1 MAATASLDQRIG
13 LGLIAFLRRPAV
25 FFAAN
30 WAALLGVLSVIG
42 IVPALAGA
50 TRATTCPDPEDD
62 DATFTGVLR
71 HVRATWRRDW
81 PLSLAV
87 IGFVALVV
95 GDVAILLAA
104 DAATRV
110 FLGGALIPVAWVV
123 TAWLSAYVVSAADPT
138 ASRVEVV
145 RTATLRCVRRPVRAL
160 LAPALVLLLSPVWL
174 LAPLTIAIG
183 FSLPPWVLA
192 RTWGEAP
199 VAPESR

>member
-1 MAATASLDQRIG
+1 VAATASLDQRIS

-42 IVPALAGA
+42 LVPALAGA
-50 TRATTCPDPEDD
+50 TRATTHPDADD
-62 DATFTGVLR
+62 DTTFTGVLR

-138 ASRVEVV
+138 ASRSEVV
-145 RTATLRCVRRPVRAL
+145 RTATLRCVRRPLRAL

-192 RTWGEAP
+192 RRWGPAP
-199 VAPESR
+199 TAPDSR